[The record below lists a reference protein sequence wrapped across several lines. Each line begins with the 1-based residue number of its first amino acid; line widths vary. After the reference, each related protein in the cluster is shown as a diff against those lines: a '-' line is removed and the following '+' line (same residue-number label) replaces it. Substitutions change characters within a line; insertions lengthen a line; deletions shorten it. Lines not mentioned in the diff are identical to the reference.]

1 MQIPLPVSPDPFSPL
16 PMNAGG
22 DLHPAR
28 GGGVP
33 ILFGNTFPL
42 SLVRREVVM
51 RPVTLETMQV
61 ALATAEIHSFWG
73 HPGTLE
79 AVSRAVG
86 RNVSPTVERP
96 AVQLDAEG
104 LPVLDGHVFRECWV
118 MSPEYRAGFR
128 PAVGAGVPA
137 DAIIGWQ
144 ALLISWR

>member
-1 MQIPLPVSPDPFSPL
+1 
-16 PMNAGG
+16 
-22 DLHPAR
+22 
-28 GGGVP
+28 
-33 ILFGNTFPL
+33 
-42 SLVRREVVM
+42 M
-51 RPVTLETMQV
+51 RPVALKTLHA

-86 RNVSPTVERP
+86 RDVSPTIERP

-104 LPVLDGHVFRECWV
+104 LPVLDGRVFRECWV

-128 PAVGAGVPA
+128 PAFGADVPA
-137 DAIIGWQ
+137 DAIVGWQ

>member
-1 MQIPLPVSPDPFSPL
+1 
-16 PMNAGG
+16 
-22 DLHPAR
+22 
-28 GGGVP
+28 
-33 ILFGNTFPL
+33 
-42 SLVRREVVM
+42 M
-51 RPVTLETMQV
+51 RPVTLKTLQV

-128 PAVGAGVPA
+128 PAFGAKIPA
-137 DAIIGWQ
+137 DAIVGWQ